1 VIALKGREG
10 IKVTPDF
17 VAQTLCQDMYHAEE
31 IIEMELE
38 VLRTLGWHLNGPTAQ
53 DYIERFMEVLPGK
66 ITGSLIEDSEADEA
80 AKVLL
85 QAAVRKSEIAML
97 DYSLALEHPSK
108 LALASVA
115 SQIAEI
121 DDGTRH
127 LLSVSTWIDHIG
139 FIMGVASADMHG
151 LLLQGIYGDGEDTSM
166 GGNYVSGDD
175 SRGE

>member
-1 VIALKGREG
+1 VIALKDREAFM
-10 IKVTPDF
+10 VTPDF
-17 VAQTLCQDMYHAEE
+17 VAQTLCKDMYHAEE

-66 ITGSLIEDSEADEA
+66 ISGSLIEDSEADEA

-115 SQIAEI
+115 SVMAKI
-121 DDGTRH
+121 DEGVHH
-127 LLSVSTWIDHIG
+127 LLNGSTWLDRI
-139 FIMGVASADMHG
+139 G

-175 SRGE
+175 SRGEKDESDTDSP